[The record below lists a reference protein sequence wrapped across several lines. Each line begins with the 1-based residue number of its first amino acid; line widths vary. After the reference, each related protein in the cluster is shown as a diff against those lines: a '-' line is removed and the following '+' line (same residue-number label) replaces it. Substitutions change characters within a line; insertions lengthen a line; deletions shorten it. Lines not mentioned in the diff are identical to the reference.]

1 MMDILKDLLVSAYP
15 SGKEAV
21 ELTFY
26 FDSGSPYTFIH
37 KSAGLRLGNLISLP
51 EPEVFSGLGSGSFKS
66 SEILLVHI
74 KLLDF
79 WCRQIAYVV
88 DEDNILEP
96 TYDILAGHDFMQ
108 LYGIKLHPHKGDIE
122 IDPKRVSLSQ
132 KVRKG
137 VLPIYLNS
145 IGCLT

>member
-1 MMDILKDLLVSAYP
+1 VSP

-21 ELTFY
+21 KLTFY

-37 KSAGLRLGNLISLP
+37 KSAGERLGNLIPLP
-51 EPEVFSGLGSGSFKS
+51 EAEVFTGLGNGSFKS
-66 SEILLVHI
+66 SQILLLHV

-88 DEDNILEP
+88 NEGILEP

-108 LYGIKLHPHKGDIE
+108 LYGLKLYPEKGEIE
-122 IDPKRVSLSQ
+122 IDQRRISLSQ
-132 KVRKG
+132 KVR
-137 VLPIYLNS
+137 
-145 IGCLT
+145 